1 MKVLKPLFFFFLL
14 IPIYA
19 SLNAQKVDKNRA
31 IILTDIE
38 NEPDD
43 TESMIRLLLYS
54 NDIDIRGLI
63 ATTSVH
69 MPARTFPESIVKIIN
84 TYSKVLPNLR
94 KHSSQYP
101 EAGYLLSVVK
111 KGQPG
116 YGMSSVGKGKDSE
129 GSDWIIKILDEKDS
143 RPVWITVW
151 GGANTLAQAL
161 SKLSQTRS
169 SEELKRLIQK
179 LRVYTI
185 SDQDDSGNW
194 IRQNYPDL
202 FYIVTPGGYGKA
214 TWTGINTRVN
224 GINNETISNSW
235 LAENIQQHHG
245 PYGALYP
252 DVGYG
257 MEGDTPSF
265 LSLIPNGLNVP
276 EHPDWG
282 GWGGRYELYTPANS
296 DIEEKGFTGGVP
308 IVAETRPIWFNT
320 TDSFTPVLYNAYG
333 RSVRNDTVS
342 FKDNKVTVWRWRD
355 EFQHDFAARMDWSI
369 MPYGKA
375 NHPPVPAL
383 AHPDEITVKSGD
395 IFFLDA
401 SGTTDADGDN
411 LSYLWFQYSEVGTLK
426 KPVRINGAENIYR
439 VSFTA
444 PSVDKPETTHF
455 ILKVTDKGQP
465 SLTRYKRVI
474 VTILPK

>member
-1 MKVLKPLFFFFLL
+1 MKDLKSICILFLL
-14 IPIYA
+14 IIFQE
-19 SLNAQKVDKNRA
+19 SLPAQKIGKNRA

-54 NDIDIRGLI
+54 NDIDLRGLI

-69 MPARTFPESIVKIIN
+69 MRTRTSPESIIRIIN
-84 TYSKVLPNLR
+84 TYGKVLPNLR

-101 EAGYLLSVVK
+101 DAAWLLSLVK

-129 GSDWIIKILDEKDS
+129 GSDWIIKVLEEKDS
-143 RPVWITVW
+143 RPLWVTVW

-161 SKLSQTRS
+161 TRLSQTRS
-169 SEELKRLIQK
+169 PEEVKRLIQK

-194 IRQNYPDL
+194 IRENYPDL

-214 TWTGINTRVN
+214 TWRGINTMVN
-224 GINNETISNSW
+224 GINNETISNAW
-235 LAENIQQHHG
+235 LAENIQQNHG

-252 DVGYG
+252 DVAYG

-265 LSLIPNGLNVP
+265 LSLIPNGLNAP

-282 GWGGRYELYTPANS
+282 GWGGRYEMKIPAHS
-296 DIEEKGFTGGVP
+296 DIEDKGFTGGVP
-308 IVAETRPIWFNT
+308 IVPETRAIWFNAN
-320 TDSFTPVLYNAYG
+320 DSFTPVINNPYG
-333 RSVRNDTVS
+333 KAVKSDAVS
-342 FKDNKVTVWRWRD
+342 FKDNQVTVWRWRE
-355 EFQHDFAARMDWSI
+355 EFQHDFAARMDWTF
-369 MPYGKA
+369 MPYDKA

-383 AHPDEITVKSGD
+383 AHSDQFTVKSGD
-395 IFFLDA
+395 IFYLDA
-401 SGTTDADGDN
+401 SGTKDPDGDN
-411 LSYLWFQYSEVGTLK
+411 LSYLWFQYPEVGTLK
-426 KPVRINGAENIYR
+426 KPVKINGAENIYR
-439 VSFTA
+439 VPVTA

-465 SLTRYKRVI
+465 SLSRYKRVI

>member
-1 MKVLKPLFFFFLL
+1 MKGLHSLSLL
-14 IPIYA
+14 ILLFLIQP
-19 SLNAQKVDKNRA
+19 SLFAQVIGKNRA
-31 IILTDIE
+31 VILTDIE

-54 NDIDIRGLI
+54 NDIDLRGLI
-63 ATTSVH
+63 ATTSIHLKTRVS
-69 MPARTFPESIVKIIN
+69 PQSIIRIIN
-84 TYSKVLPNLR
+84 TYGKVLPNLK
-94 KHSSQYP
+94 KHSPQYP
-101 EAGYLLSVVK
+101 EAGYLLSLVK

-116 YGMSSVGKGKDSE
+116 YGMNSVGKGKDSE
-129 GSDWIIKILDEKDS
+129 GSDWIIKILEEKDN
-143 RPVWITVW
+143 RPLWISVW

-169 SEELKRLIQK
+169 PGEVKRLIQK

-194 IRQNYPDL
+194 IRENYPDL

-214 TWTGINTRVN
+214 TWTGIHTMVK
-224 GINNETISNSW
+224 GINNETISNAW
-235 LAENIQQHHG
+235 LAENIQQNHS

-265 LSLIPNGLNVP
+265 LSLIPNGLNAP

-282 GWGGRYELYTPANS
+282 GWGGRYELYKPAQS
-296 DIEEKGFTGGVP
+296 DIDDKGFTGGVP
-308 IVAETRPIWFNT
+308 IVPETRPIWFNT
-320 TDSFTPVLYNAYG
+320 IDSFTPFVYNAYG
-333 RSVRNDTVS
+333 RAIRNDSVS
-342 FKDNKVTVWRWRD
+342 FKDNKVTLWRWRD
-355 EFQHDFAARMDWSI
+355 EIQHDFAARMDWTF
-369 MPYGKA
+369 MPYDKA
-375 NHPPVPAL
+375 NHPPVPGL
-383 AHPDEITVKSGD
+383 GHPDQVTVKSGD
-395 IFFLDA
+395 LFFLDG
-401 SGTTDADGDN
+401 SGSKDPDGDN
-411 LSYLWFQYSEVGTLK
+411 LSFLWFQYPEVGTFK
-426 KPVRINGAENIYR
+426 KTIKINGAENLYR

-444 PSVDKPETTHF
+444 PLVDKPETTHF

-474 VTILPK
+474 VTIHPK